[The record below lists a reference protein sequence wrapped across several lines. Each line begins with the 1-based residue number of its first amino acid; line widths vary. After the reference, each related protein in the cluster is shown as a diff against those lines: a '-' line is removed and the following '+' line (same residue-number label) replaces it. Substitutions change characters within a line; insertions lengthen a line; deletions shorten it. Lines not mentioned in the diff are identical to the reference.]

1 MTRRKEKAP
10 DSAPPSRKHVLPA
23 DYLTRGPLRVALVGV
38 GGTGSE
44 VMTGLTHLH
53 LALRALDYP
62 GLQVFAFDDD
72 TVSPANLVRQRY
84 HPADLGRN
92 KAEVLVTRVNLACNL
107 AWTAIPQKFSGDRAR
122 QPWDLVISCV
132 DSRAARRSLH
142 AAAFG
147 NGLYTWRYWLDCGN
161 DLTTGQ
167 VVLGTP
173 RQAGKELKRAL
184 PCATELH
191 PELMDTAL
199 PEDDTPSC
207 SAIEALSR
215 QDLFVGRMVATHALD
230 LLWQLFRHGSVAHH
244 ARYFELRSAVLA
256 SRPCPSAEPVR
267 RKRASA

>member
-1 MTRRKEKAP
+1 M
-10 DSAPPSRKHVLPA
+10 HLLPR

-53 LALRALDYP
+53 LALRALEYP
-62 GLQVFAFDDD
+62 GLHVTAFDHD

-84 HPADLGRN
+84 HPSDLGRN
-92 KAEVLVTRVNLACNL
+92 KAEVLVTRVNLVCTLNWRAVPAKFGGNL
-107 AWTAIPQKFSGDRAR
+107 ARS
-122 QPWDLVISCV
+122 PWDLVISCV
-132 DSRAARRSLH
+132 DSRAARQSLH
-142 AAAFG
+142 RAAHG
-147 NGLYTWRYWLDCGN
+147 KGLYTWRYWLDCGN

-173 RQAGKELKRAL
+173 RQADKRLKHHL

-207 SAIEALSR
+207 SAIEALSK
-215 QDLFVGRMVATHALD
+215 QDLFVNRMVATHALD
-230 LLWQLFRHGSVAHH
+230 VLWQFWRHGEISHH
-244 ARYFELRSAVLA
+244 ARYFELRGANLA
-256 SRPCPSAEPVR
+256 SRAC
-267 RKRASA
+267 